1 MNWDQ
6 IIEFSLRSAFGSD
19 AIVYAMAAIGLNIHF
34 GYTGLLNFGQA
45 GFMAVGG
52 YGIAASVTTF
62 GLSFWVAVPIGI
74 LAAIVFALLLGAPT
88 LRLRA
93 DYLAI
98 VTIAAAEI
106 IRIVVGSV
114 TLQEYFGG
122 RDGLQEFNDSFT
134 AINPYDSSLNLFLFT
149 LRPNDAWVFT
159 VGWIMVAL
167 ACLLVWALMR
177 SPWGRVLKSIRE
189 DEEAVRSLGKNV
201 YSYKMQALVL
211 GGVLGGIA
219 GFLVALD
226 QAAINPEN
234 FSTDVTFFAYTVL
247 ILGGAGRVFGPV
259 VGAIMFWFLISV
271 LGNFFTQATAG
282 ANPLISPDI
291 MTGTQA
297 SLVRFIAAGLGL
309 VLLII
314 FRPQGIFGDK
324 REIALDAR

>member
-6 IIEFSLRSAFGSD
+6 IIEFSLRSAFGSE

-74 LAAIVFALLLGAPT
+74 VAAIVFALLLGAPT

-114 TLQEYFGG
+114 SLQEYFGG
-122 RDGLQEFNDSFT
+122 RDGLQEFNDSFV
-134 AINPYDSSLNLFLFT
+134 AINPYDSSVNMVLFT
-149 LRPNDAWVFT
+149 LRPNDAWLFT

-247 ILGGAGRVFGPV
+247 ILGGAARVLGPV

-282 ANPLISPDI
+282 DNPLISPEI

>member
-1 MNWDQ
+1 MNWDV
-6 IIEFSLRSAFGSD
+6 IFENSLRSAFGSD

-52 YGIAASVTTF
+52 YGIAASVATF
-62 GLSFWVAVPIGI
+62 DLSFWVGVPIGI

-122 RDGLQEFNDSFT
+122 RDGLQQFNDSF
-134 AINPYDSSLNLFLFT
+134 AALNPYDSTLNLFLFS

-247 ILGGAGRVFGPV
+247 ILGGAARVMGPV
-259 VGAIMFWFLISV
+259 VGAILFWFLISV
-271 LGNFFTQATAG
+271 LGNFFTQATSG
-282 ANPLISPDI
+282 AQPLISPEI
-291 MTGTQA
+291 MTDTQA

>member
-1 MNWDQ
+1 MDWGQ
-6 IIEFSLRSAFGSD
+6 IFEFSFRSALTSD
-19 AIVYAMAAIGLNIHF
+19 AIVYSMAAIGLNVHF

-45 GFMAVGG
+45 GFMAVTG
-52 YGIAASVTTF
+52 YGLAASVATW
-62 GLSFWVAVPIGI
+62 GLSFWVAVPIG
-74 LAAIVFALLLGAPT
+74 LAAAVVFALLLGAPT

-114 TLQEYFGG
+114 SLSEYFGG
-122 RDGLQEFNDSFT
+122 RDGLQEFNQSFD
-134 AINPYDSSLNLFLFT
+134 ALNPYGRPLDLLLFR
-149 LRPNDAWVFT
+149 LRPDDAWVFT
-159 VGWIMVAL
+159 VGWVL
-167 ACLLVWALMR
+167 VGLTVLLVWALMR

-201 YSYKMQALVL
+201 YGYKMQSLVL
-211 GGVLGGIA
+211 GGVIGGVA

-247 ILGGAGRVFGPV
+247 ILGGAARVFGPV
-259 VGAIMFWFLISV
+259 VGAILFWFLISV
-271 LGNFFTQATAG
+271 LGNFFTAATAG
-282 ANPLISPDI
+282 VDPLISPVL
-291 MTGTQA
+291 MTDTQA

-309 VLLII
+309 VLLVI